1 MPPEVLH
8 QSGRKIPAICW
19 KEGGA
24 DADPPLL
31 PLARSVSRCVA
42 KGRDEPATQ
51 PGACCMMAVAAG
63 CGLNDGFPVTGQ
75 EHSPKIT
82 QVSWGRLTIEGK
94 SESYKDAKLFP
105 GGSREWNWR
114 ETGTKHVPGI
124 LPADVQE
131 LLDHGAK
138 IVVLSRGM
146 AKCLRIPRET
156 LDFLK
161 ERQIEAHVLPTKEAA
176 ELYNRLAE
184 ERPVGGLFHTTC

>member
-1 MPPEVLH
+1 
-8 QSGRKIPAICW
+8 
-19 KEGGA
+19 
-24 DADPPLL
+24 
-31 PLARSVSRCVA
+31 
-42 KGRDEPATQ
+42 
-51 PGACCMMAVAAG
+51 MMAVAAG